1 LKDNDTAGGIFARK
15 LQSCQAPHIFHW
27 VQGSLPATNI
37 VAGASLPLLLAP
49 TNATVATTS
58 GRCLLQRS
66 DSLEALVPLAVAGPG
81 PFGVGVGS
89 LVADSPVWVVNHS
102 RGVPVDMR

>member
-1 LKDNDTAGGIFARK
+1 M
-15 LQSCQAPHIFHW
+15 
-27 VQGSLPATNI
+27 
-37 VAGASLPLLLAP
+37 AGASLPLLLAP